1 MVLLGHSIRRQRI
14 LLIAACA
21 LLFGFQILIILVA
34 RGLQETGGFA
44 TLENLIPDAVRQ
56 WTDIP
61 ALSFRGM
68 VSFAYT
74 HPVVLVFLMVMAI
87 AVGTEPAGE
96 VESKIID
103 LLLARPVARASVIGR
118 SFLVLLAATVAAVG
132 SMLLGTWSGLLL
144 LARGSAPWPAPRVI
158 LSLAANLSLIVTA
171 WGSIALLIASL
182 SRRRG
187 GAAGIAALLALATF
201 IVDAVG
207 RLWGPLRLATVVS
220 PFHYFSPFPLITGA
234 PLPVRD
240 VVVLAAITLVAFLA
254 AQVAYARRD
263 L

>member
-1 MVLLGHSIRRQRI
+1 VLLSHSIRRQRI
-14 LLIAACA
+14 LLIAACV
-21 LLFGFQILIILVA
+21 LLFLFQILMILVA
-34 RGLQETGGFA
+34 RGLDQTGGFA

-56 WTDIP
+56 WTNIP

-68 VSFAYT
+68 VSFAYS

-87 AVGTEPAGE
+87 ALGTEPAGE

-103 LLLARPVARASVIGR
+103 LLLARPVGRASVIGR

-132 SMLLGTWSGLLL
+132 SMLLGTGSGLLL
-144 LARGSAPWPAPRVI
+144 LARESAPWPAPRVI
-158 LSLAANLSLIVTA
+158 LALAANLSLIVTA

-187 GAAGIAALLALATF
+187 GAAGVAALLALATF

-207 RLWGPLRLATVVS
+207 RLWDPLRAATVLT
-220 PFHYFSPFPLITGA
+220 PFHYFSPIPLITGA

-240 VVVLAAITLVAFLA
+240 VVVLAAVTLAAFAA